1 MIDKIKSKKFLAV
14 ILTAIIIGIGTE
26 LGVAKETL
34 ESFALLAASFFTGQG
49 LADFGERGRIIVKAI
64 TSRKVWVSVA
74 AGVLIAAM
82 DYLGVDPSIT
92 KWVVAVAGPY
102 LVAEGVADAGKA
114 FIKS

>member
-14 ILTAIIIGIGTE
+14 IITALIISIGGY

-34 ESFALLAASFFTGQG
+34 ESFAYLCVSFVSGQG
-49 LADFGERGRIIVKAI
+49 LADFGERGRQIVRTF
-64 TSRKVWVSVA
+64 TSRKVWIGIASA
-74 AGVLIAAM
+74 VLIAGM
-82 DYLGVDPSIT
+82 DYLGVDPTIT